1 MSENNLKPK
10 KPNVVELNPL
20 HIVQPV
26 EIFQTLKANAKA
38 WEEPV
43 EEVVTPAVSVPSVE
57 ETEEVVVETTEVVE
71 ENTGLRKKQVVWA
84 VVAAIVFAAI
94 AVLSFLRPEFI
105 SAVFN
110 LAPGHWEILHYV
122 VFVLGFGAFVL
133 AISILVRF
141 VVGCFKKPTCF
152 GCEFVKLG
160 WTFVVTT
167 VVLCVAFAA
176 LRVGQF
182 RYIAREV
189 LVELPTALTS
199 GALGTPQL
207 IAIALIAVLFVLFLA
222 LIVITVA
229 HKAKHNKSAE

>member
-1 MSENNLKPK
+1 MSENNLQKTK

-43 EEVVTPAVSVPSVE
+43 EEVVTPAVNVPAVE
-57 ETEEVVVETTEVVE
+57 ETEEVVTEAVEEVVE
-71 ENTGLRKKQVVWA
+71 NNGLRKKQVLWA
-84 VVAAIVFAAI
+84 VVAAVVFAAV
-94 AVLSFLRPEFI
+94 AVLGFLFKDSF
-105 SAVFN
+105 SV
-110 LAPGHWEILHYV
+110 APGNLV
-122 VFVLGFGAFVL
+122 VNGLYIPFLLGFGALVL

-141 VVGCFKKPTCF
+141 VVGCFKKSTCF

-176 LRVGQF
+176 LGF
-182 RYIAREV
+182 E
-189 LVELPTALTS
+189 PFH
-199 GALGTPQL
+199 L
-207 IAIALIAVLFVLFLA
+207 IAYELIVVLPKVTTFTNMHFVAFAIVGILFVLFLG
-222 LIVITVA
+222 LIVLTIV
-229 HKAKHNKSAE
+229 HNAKDKKEA